1 MSSAVT
7 PTIAA
12 AKADGTVLVCGG
24 TGQQGS
30 AVARHLLA
38 AGRPIRVLTRD
49 PARAVDLEALGAHV
63 VAGDLL
69 ERASVDAALR
79 GVRQV
84 FLVTT
89 RKGAGL
95 EAEVRQGVTM
105 ADAARAAGV
114 EHLVYTSVG
123 CADRRTGVPHFD
135 TKYEV
140 EQHILGLGLPHT
152 FLRPVFFMENFACPW
167 FLPALRRGKLVL
179 PLPPGRPIQVVAVD
193 DIGRFAAAAFLEPQ
207 RFVGRAVGLAGDELS
222 FAEAM
227 RRLSGLT
234 GRQVTYEQLP
244 PHEVE
249 ASFGREWAVMFR
261 WFDEV
266 GYAVDVEALRGE
278 WGIPVTGFDRWAR
291 NGSWDALA
299 VGNTAAACE
308 SLRQ

>member
-1 MSSAVT
+1 MRSAVT
-7 PTIAA
+7 STRAPARSN
-12 AKADGTVLVCGG
+12 GTVLVCGG
-24 TGQQGS
+24 TGQQGG

-38 AGRPIRVLTRD
+38 AGRPVRVLTRD
-49 PARAVDLEALGAHV
+49 PAKAVSLEALGAQV
-63 VAGDLL
+63 AAGDLL
-69 ERASVDAALR
+69 DRASVDAALR

-95 EAEVRQGVTM
+95 EAEVRQGMTM
-105 ADAARAAGV
+105 ADVARAAGV
-114 EHLVYTSVG
+114 EHMVYTSVG

-140 EQHILGLGLPHT
+140 EQHILALGLPHT

-179 PLPPGRPIQVVAVD
+179 PLPPGRPIQMVAVD
-193 DIGRFAAAAFLEPQ
+193 DIGRFAAAAFHEPE

-234 GRQVTYEQLP
+234 GRQVVYEHLP
-244 PHEVE
+244 RQQVE
-249 ASFGREWAVMFR
+249 AAFGTEWAVMFR
-261 WFDEV
+261 WFEEV

-278 WGIPVTGFDRWAR
+278 WRIPVTGFDLWAR
-291 NGSWDALA
+291 NRSWDALA
-299 VGNTAAACE
+299 VGDTAPACE
-308 SLRQ
+308 SLRH